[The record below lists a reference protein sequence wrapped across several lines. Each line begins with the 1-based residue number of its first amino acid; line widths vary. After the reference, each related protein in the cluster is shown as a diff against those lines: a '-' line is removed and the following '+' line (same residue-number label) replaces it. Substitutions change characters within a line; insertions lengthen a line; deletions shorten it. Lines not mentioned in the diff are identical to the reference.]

1 MIVGVGTDIESI
13 YRFKKLWTSKP
24 SILSKLFYK
33 SELDYA
39 SKKEKP
45 WETLAGI
52 WCAKESVVKSLS
64 SVHSLKVKEVEIGK
78 PSSEKFQVRI
88 SIPELAEKGIVFWI
102 SISHSKEY
110 ATAFCVAE
118 VLMKENVLCNHLL
131 SS

>member
-13 YRFKKLWTSKP
+13 ARFRKLWISKP
-24 SILSKLFYK
+24 SILSRLFYK
-33 SELDYA
+33 SEFDYA

-64 SVHSLKVKEVEIGK
+64 SVYSLKVKEVEIGK
-78 PSSEKFQVRI
+78 PSPEKFQVHL
-88 SIPELAEKGIVFWI
+88 SVPELAVREILLWI

-118 VLMKENVLCNHLL
+118 VLMKENDLSHNLL
-131 SS
+131 S

>member
-13 YRFKKLWTSKP
+13 SRFRKLWISKP

-33 SELDYA
+33 SEVDYA
-39 SKKEKP
+39 INKEKP

-64 SVHSLKVKEVEIGK
+64 SVHSLNVKEVEIGK
-78 PSSEKFQVRI
+78 PSPEKYQVNLSISEL
-88 SIPELAEKGIVFWI
+88 EEKEFLFWI
-102 SISHSKEY
+102 SISHSREY

-118 VLMKENVLCNHLL
+118 VLMKCP
-131 SS
+131 